1 MGTISVNPG
10 KLNELSEYYG
20 NKFDTAYKDTTEKFG
35 TTVGKLSTTWE
46 GEEANTANAAYER
59 IKASLQR
66 IEERSNDIKRI
77 VAGKATGFQETVDNT
92 KRSFNGMDDV
102 RF

>member
-1 MGTISVNPG
+1 MGMISVNPE
-10 KLNELSEYYG
+10 KLNELSEYYS
-20 NKFDTAYKDTTEKFG
+20 NKFDTTYRDVTERFG
-35 TTVGKLSTTWE
+35 TTIGKLSTTWE
-46 GEEANTANAAYER
+46 GEEATTANAAYEK

-92 KRSFNGMDDV
+92 KRSFNQMDDV
-102 RF
+102 KF